1 MSIRCCTAGRTNWC
15 SGQSVPGVRLWSNPG
30 ELVLTP
36 FAGIGSELYQSVKL
50 GRRAIGIELKPS
62 YWRTAVENLTD
73 LESEMAVPSLF
84 DEAVAL

>member
-1 MSIRCCTAGRTNWC
+1 MDYSAFLARK
-15 SGQSVPGVRLWSNPG
+15 QSRVEKP
-30 ELVLTP
+30 
-36 FAGIGSELYQSVKL
+36 